1 MSKNQKGSAQQDNHG
16 VKQKLKKNCL
26 ESTVKEGVS
35 YKDALLTETLSIK
48 VEEAQ
53 RGDVRS
59 PCPPNSYGPKPIP
72 CSIPSSAQLWLKD
85 WFYAIIHFLEEEQ
98 KQILWDLPSLL
109 QSWFSDIDSLENFRS
124 LKKLKMWAII
134 ERLPLSAC
142 HVPIITDIAGKWG
155 EVIKVDEE
163 TTNRGRLDKARVLVR
178 VSDLSDISPYVSLI
192 LNGSYVLIKV
202 LTDAFEDDRRW
213 IDQDSTGVSDECLQS
228 CRFEDYGH
236 ALNEVAADSFPDA
249 KDLKEA
255 IIRPHDPDVARANL
269 FQYNTENEGGRWL

>member
-85 WFYAIIHFLEEEQ
+85 CLVGEIKGMYDVEFVQQALR
-98 KQILWDLPSLL
+98 
-109 QSWFSDIDSLENFRS
+109 SDGFNV
-124 LKKLKMWAII
+124 K
-134 ERLPLSAC
+134 
-142 HVPIITDIAGKWG
+142 
-155 EVIKVDEE
+155 
-163 TTNRGRLDKARVLVR
+163 
-178 VSDLSDISPYVSLI
+178 
-192 LNGSYVLIKV
+192 
-202 LTDAFEDDRRW
+202 
-213 IDQDSTGVSDECLQS
+213 S